1 MKKIFLI
8 LTTICSIFFFSCTNE
23 LNVNFNKD
31 GTADFSFSTAAGTAL
46 SKMLK
51 DYAKNAGTETLIDS
65 KSIVKDLTDSKFTN
79 VKVSVTGFSSF
90 TASGSD
96 KTKKSII
103 FTSGILKNDKSKIK
117 FVLTPELL
125 KEFYDKSEPSTQML
139 LDMLLSPVFNDEKM
153 SESEYIET
161 LSTFY
166 GAPIGN
172 EIKSSVITINITDS
186 NGKKISQKIPLA
198 RLMTLNKPLILEN

>member
-1 MKKIFLI
+1 MKKLFLLLI
-8 LTTICSIFFFSCTNE
+8 TISSIFFFSCTNE
-23 LNVNFNKD
+23 LNISFNKD

-51 DYAKNAGTETLIDS
+51 DYAKSAGTDTIIDS
-65 KSIVKDLTDSKFTN
+65 KSIVKDLTDSKFSN

-96 KTKKSII
+96 KTKKSIL
-103 FTSGILKNDKSKIK
+103 FTSGIFKEDKSKIK
-117 FVLTPELL
+117 LILTPELL
-125 KEFYDKSEPSTQML
+125 KQFYDKSEESTQML

-166 GAPIGN
+166 GSAIGN
-172 EIKSSVITINITDS
+172 EIKSSMITINITDS
-186 NGKKISQKIPLA
+186 NGKKISQKVPLSK
-198 RLMTLNKPLILEN
+198 LMTLNSPIIIGN